1 MARFIIIDNVSGY
14 VFVDTGDLDGAARDE
29 TPLEAAARLDAS
41 IGAHGR
47 SYEEGSRYSLASNE
61 TGYHVYRADV
71 RGAEAIPLVDDGQD
85 QQLIESVERECQYVT
100 TIRCTS
106 AET

>member
-1 MARFIIIDNVSGY
+1 MPRYILIDNCSGY
-14 VFVDTGDLDGAARDE
+14 IFGDTGDLDGPARDE
-29 TPLEAAARLDAS
+29 TPLEAAARLDAH
-41 IGAHGR
+41 IGERSR
-47 SYEEGSRYSLASNE
+47 SYEEVSRYGLASNE

-71 RGAEAIPLVDDGQD
+71 RGAEAIPLVDDGLD

-106 AET
+106 ADD

>member
-1 MARFIIIDNVSGY
+1 MARFIIIDNCSGY

-29 TPLEAAARLDAS
+29 TPLEAVARFDAT
-41 IGAHGR
+41 IGAGGR
-47 SYEEGSRYSLASNE
+47 SYEEMARGELRSNE

-85 QQLIESVERECQYVT
+85 QQLIESVERECQYIT

-106 AET
+106 AEG